1 VSPSSPFARAGAQPG
16 RAAVLLAAAVL
27 VLSACSITSSSG
39 AAASPSVAIA
49 TIAPVATAAP
59 TTSPSPTRTPA
70 PAFPVTL
77 TDDEGTALTLAA
89 EPRKIVSLT
98 PAVTETLFAVGAGDR
113 LVATDDASDYPAAAK
128 TLPHVVDF
136 GTVDVEKIVSL
147 DPDLVI
153 AGGAGF
159 TSADAIAKLRSLKIP
174 VLVISS
180 TTLDSIYT
188 DLGLVGTAAGEGAAA
203 KALVDRLRADMTAI
217 GTAAQAA
224 SQQAGTKPRVFYD
237 VGYIDTTGQ
246 IYGPA
251 KGSFLDEMLELLGVD
266 VITGDPVTYEVP
278 RETLIERDP
287 QVIIL
292 GTNAFY
298 QPTPAS
304 VAKRTGWSKLSAVK
318 SGDIR
323 SVTDTEI
330 TRPGP
335 RLATGMRNLALAM
348 YPNLVL
354 PSPAPSLAPS
364 ASP

>member
-1 VSPSSPFARAGAQPG
+1 MFSSSPSARRGGPLG
-16 RAAVLLAAAVL
+16 RVAVLLAAVAV
-27 VLSACSITSSSG
+27 VLGGCSITSTSG
-39 AAASPSVAIA
+39 APASPSVAFA
-49 TIAPVATAAP
+49 TIAPVTTPAPTAAP
-59 TTSPSPTRTPA
+59 SPTPTPA
-70 PAFPVTL
+70 PAFPATL
-77 TDDEGTALTLAA
+77 TGDDGTAVTLAA
-89 EPRKIVSLT
+89 EPQKIVSLT

-113 LVATDDASDYPAAAK
+113 VVATDDASDYPADAK

-174 VLVISS
+174 VLVVSSS
-180 TTLDSIYT
+180 TLDQIYA
-188 DLGLVGTAAGEGAAA
+188 DLALVGTAAGEKEAGT
-203 KALVDRLRADMTAI
+203 ALAESVRDDMTAI
-217 GTAAQAA
+217 GTASQAA
-224 SQQAGTKPRVFYD
+224 GQQAGTKPRVFYD

-246 IYGPA
+246 IYGPG
-251 KGSFLDEMLELLGVD
+251 KGSFLDEMLEMLGVD
-266 VITGDPVTYEVP
+266 VITGDAVTYEVP
-278 RETLIERDP
+278 LETLIERDP

-298 QPTPAS
+298 MPTPAT
-304 VAKRTGWSKLSAVK
+304 VAKRTGWSALSAVK

-323 SVTDTEI
+323 SVADTEI

-354 PSPAPSLAPS
+354 PSAAPSGAPT

>member
-1 VSPSSPFARAGAQPG
+1 VSTSSLPAPSDAAHVRL
-16 RAAVLLAAAVL
+16 AVLLTAVAL
-27 VLSACSITSSSG
+27 LLGACSITSSSG
-39 AAASPSVAIA
+39 APASPSVALA
-49 TIAPVATAAP
+49 TIAPVVTPAP
-59 TTSPSPTRTPA
+59 TASPSPSPSPA

-77 TDDEGTALTLAA
+77 TDDDGTAVTLAT
-89 EPRKIVSLT
+89 EPQKIVSLT

-113 LVATDDASDYPAAAK
+113 VVATDDASDYPAAAK
-128 TLPHVVDF
+128 KLPHVVDF

-159 TSADAIAKLRSLKIP
+159 TPADAIAKLRLLKIP
-174 VLVISS
+174 VLVVSS

-188 DLGLVGTAAGEGAAA
+188 DLGLVGTAAGEGEMAT
-203 KALVDRLRADMTAI
+203 ALVDTLRSNMTAI
-217 GTAAQAA
+217 GAAAQAA

-251 KGSFLDEMLELLGVD
+251 KGSFLDEMLESLGVD

-278 RETLIERDP
+278 LETLIERDP

-298 QPTPAS
+298 MPTPAI
-304 VAKRTGWSKLSAVK
+304 VAKRTGWSALSAVK

-335 RLATGMRNLALAM
+335 RLATGMRDLALTM
-348 YPNLVL
+348 YPNLAL
-354 PSPAPSLAPS
+354 PSMAPSGAPT

>member
-1 VSPSSPFARAGAQPG
+1 VA
-16 RAAVLLAAAVL
+16 L

-39 AAASPSVAIA
+39 SPASPSIAFATVAPA
-49 TIAPVATAAP
+49 VTTAP
-59 TTSPSPTRTPA
+59 TTAPSPTPTPA

-77 TDDEGTALTLAA
+77 TGDDGTAVTLAA
-89 EPRKIVSLT
+89 EPQKIVSLS

-113 LVATDDASDYPAAAK
+113 VAGSDDASDYPAAAK

-147 DPDLVI
+147 APDLVI

-159 TSADAIAKLRSLKIP
+159 TSADAITQLRTLKIP
-174 VLVISS
+174 VLVVSSS
-180 TTLDSIYT
+180 TLDQIYA
-188 DLGLVGTAAGEGAAA
+188 DLALVGTAAGEKDAGT
-203 KALVDRLRADMTAI
+203 ALAQTVQSDMTAI
-217 GTAAQAA
+217 GLAAAA
-224 SQQAGTKPRVFYD
+224 TGQQAGTKPRVFYD

-246 IYGPA
+246 IYGA
-251 KGSFLDEMLELLGVD
+251 GKGSFLDEMLEMLGVD

-278 RETLIERDP
+278 LETLVERDP

-298 QPTPAS
+298 TPTAAS
-304 VAKRTGWSKLSAVK
+304 IAKRTGWSTLSAVK
-318 SGDIR
+318 SGDVR

-354 PSPAPSLAPS
+354 PSAAPSDAPTS
-364 ASP
+364 SP

>member
-1 VSPSSPFARAGAQPG
+1 VFPSSPSTSTRRGSPPG
-16 RAAVLLAAAVL
+16 RYVALFAGFVL
-27 VLSACSITSSSG
+27 VLAGCSITSTSG
-39 AAASPSVAIA
+39 TPPSPSVAFA
-49 TIAPVATAAP
+49 TVAPVVTPAP
-59 TTSPSPTRTPA
+59 TPSPTPA
-70 PAFPVTL
+70 PAFPTTL
-77 TDDEGTALTLAA
+77 TGDDGTAVTLAA
-89 EPRKIVSLT
+89 EPQKIISLT
-98 PAVTETLFAVGAGDR
+98 PAVTETLFAVGASSR
-113 LVATDDASDYPAAAK
+113 VVASDDASDFPAEAK

-159 TSADAIAKLRSLKIP
+159 TAADAITTLRSLKIP
-174 VLVISS
+174 VLVVSS
-180 TTLDSIYT
+180 TTLDAIYA
-188 DLGLVGTAAGEGAAA
+188 DLVLVGTAAGETAAA
-203 KALVDRLRADMTAI
+203 TALVDTLRADMTAI

-224 SQQAGTKPRVFYD
+224 AAKAGTKPRVFYD

-251 KGSFLDEMLELLGVD
+251 KGSFLAEMLDMLGVD
-266 VITGDPVTYEVP
+266 VITGDAVTYEVP
-278 RETLIERDP
+278 LETLIQRDP

-298 QPTPAS
+298 MPTAATI
-304 VAKRTGWSKLSAVK
+304 AKRTGWSALTAVK
-318 SGDIR
+318 TGNIR

-348 YPNLVL
+348 YPDLVL
-354 PSPAPSLAPS
+354 PSSAPS
-364 ASP
+364 AAPSSSP